1 MLFFGFN
8 YVVYES
14 RCVVVLNPLPLINL
28 PKQQQQSGK
37 YNGWRLLKVVKEGLV
52 MVIFVVYDFCAF
64 WF

>member
-37 YNGWRLLKVVKEGLV
+37 Y
-52 MVIFVVYDFCAF
+52 DFDLGF
-64 WF
+64 EFLERSRILISIWVLSF